1 VTFLNN
7 FVNESLDMVNEK
19 FKTGEIIKAI
29 CKEMNLTNKQVA
41 DIISMTPQN
50 VSRLFS
56 ASNLNTETIDRLTQ
70 GLGINIYA
78 ALAKK
83 WEEYSESYLP
93 SLGESPIPREYIR
106 LESKLKTTQ
115 EQGNKPK
122 ISILIEINR
131 DQQEE
136 VLKVLNLGNIAT

>member
-1 VTFLNN
+1 
-7 FVNESLDMVNEK
+7 MEK

-56 ASNLNTETIDRLTQ
+56 SSNLNTETIDRLTQ
-70 GLGINIYA
+70 GLKVNIYA

-83 WEEYSESYLP
+83 WEDIAEKDPEYKFVEPEGEFFKHTPKHNEPTGSSP
-93 SLGESPIPREYIR
+93 RVSL
-106 LESKLKTTQ
+106 
-115 EQGNKPK
+115 
-122 ISILIEINR
+122 LIEI
-131 DQQEE
+131 DADKQSEI
-136 VLKVLNLGNIAT
+136 LKILKL

>member
-1 VTFLNN
+1 
-7 FVNESLDMVNEK
+7 MQK
-19 FKTGEIIKAI
+19 FKTGEIVKAI

-41 DIISMTPQN
+41 EIISMTPQN

-83 WEEYSESYLP
+83 WEEYSE
-93 SLGESPIPREYIR
+93 GEFEGVSDNPVEREYVR
-106 LESKLKTTQ
+106 LESKIKAFPEEGT
-115 EQGNKPK
+115 KPK

-131 DQQEE
+131 EQQDD
-136 VLKVLNLGNIAT
+136 VLKLLNLGKFAT

>member
-1 VTFLNN
+1 
-7 FVNESLDMVNEK
+7 MEK
-19 FKTGEIIKAI
+19 FKTGEIVKAI

-83 WEEYSESYLP
+83 WEEYSEGLLP
-93 SLGESPIPREYIR
+93 GVSESAVEREYVRMEPKIKASPDSSDR
-106 LESKLKTTQ
+106 
-115 EQGNKPK
+115 PK

-131 DQQEE
+131 DQQDE
-136 VLKVLNLGNIAT
+136 VLKVLNLGKFAT

>member
-1 VTFLNN
+1 
-7 FVNESLDMVNEK
+7 MEK
-19 FKTGEIIKAI
+19 FKTGEIVKAI

-83 WEEYSESYLP
+83 WEEHTEGALP
-93 SLGESPIPREYIR
+93 SVGEAPAPREYVRI
-106 LESKLKTTQ
+106 ESKIKTSPEEGQ
-115 EQGNKPK
+115 RPK

-131 DQQEE
+131 DQQDE
-136 VLKVLNLGNIAT
+136 VMKILNLGKIAT

>member
-1 VTFLNN
+1 
-7 FVNESLDMVNEK
+7 MEK

-56 ASNLNTETIDRLTQ
+56 SSNLNTETIDRLTQ

-78 ALAKK
+78 ALARK
-83 WEEYSESYLP
+83 WEEYAKKEP
-93 SLGESPIPREYIR
+93 VGVAEAPFEREYVRMEPKIKPISDTSDR
-106 LESKLKTTQ
+106 
-115 EQGNKPK
+115 PK

-131 DQQEE
+131 DQQDD
-136 VLKVLNLGNIAT
+136 VLKVLKLSDLAT